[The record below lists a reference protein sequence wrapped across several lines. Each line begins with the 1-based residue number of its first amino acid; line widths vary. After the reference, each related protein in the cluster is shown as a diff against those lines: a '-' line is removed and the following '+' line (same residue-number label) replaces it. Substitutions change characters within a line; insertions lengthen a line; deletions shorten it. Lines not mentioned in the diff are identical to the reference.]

1 MQTDTLTYNAQQIAV
16 WQESGDYDYN
26 RELVGSQMNLLEW
39 IMRKIDDF
47 MEELFSG
54 ITSDVKYTLYVIG
67 ALLLLFFIIFLV
79 VKLKPKLFRREE
91 KSELDY
97 KEVEDT
103 IYGIDFDSQISD
115 AKNRK
120 DWFEA
125 VRLIYLDTLRFLSDN
140 GKITWQPWKP
150 PMQYTSEMP
159 NDAFRDMTR
168 QFVKVRYGNYEAS
181 EENVND
187 MEEWQRSL
195 KSSLTPAEKGGQHE

>member
-1 MQTDTLTYNAQQIAV
+1 MQTDTLTYNAQQIAE

-39 IMRKIDDF
+39 IMRKIEEF
-47 MEELFSG
+47 MDELFSG
-54 ITSDVKYTLYVIG
+54 ISSDTKYT
-67 ALLLLFFIIFLV
+67 
-79 VKLKPKLFRREE
+79 
-91 KSELDY
+91 ELEY

-103 IYGIDFDSQISD
+103 IYGIDFDSQISA
-115 AKNRK
+115 AKDRK

-181 EENVND
+181 EENVNE

-195 KSSLTPAEKGGQHE
+195 KSSFTSVEKGGQHE